1 MPNCPHCNSIY
12 FGNPDTCPECRY
24 NFALR
29 RVVSAEELRRQ
40 RDEAQ
45 AQREAALKEKQEM
58 QRQEAQRQHEIQQ
71 NRLSVLMKNPRYE
84 YRTELV
90 ADSRDGI
97 PDVEKLNG
105 VLERYARE
113 GWRLH
118 TAMTNEAGRN
128 SSSTGVGGV
137 SIGTNATVDV
147 TILIFERCIKPADF

>member
-1 MPNCPHCNSIY
+1 
-12 FGNPDTCPECRY
+12 
-24 NFALR
+24 
-29 RVVSAEELRRQ
+29 
-40 RDEAQ
+40 
-45 AQREAALKEKQEM
+45 M
-58 QRQEAQRQHEIQQ
+58 QRQEEQRQHEIQQ
-71 NRLSVLMKNPRYE
+71 KRLSVLMKNPRYE
-84 YRTELV
+84 YRTEMV
-90 ADSRDGI
+90 TDSRDGI

-128 SSSTGVGGV
+128 SSFTGVGGV